1 MERAPHQNR
10 LTEIITKIKVFLSIE
25 EISKKFFQVLTI
37 ISVIF
42 TITWWGRIMKS
53 DLEKVLENICSSPPV
68 DLDATE
74 ECRFC
79 SSCKNLIQI

>member
-42 TITWWGRIMKS
+42 TIT
-53 DLEKVLENICSSPPV
+53 
-68 DLDATE
+68 
-74 ECRFC
+74 
-79 SSCKNLIQI
+79 

>member
-1 MERAPHQNR
+1 
-10 LTEIITKIKVFLSIE
+10 
-25 EISKKFFQVLTI
+25 
-37 ISVIF
+37 
-42 TITWWGRIMKS
+42 MKS

-79 SSCKNLIQI
+79 SSCKNVIQI